1 MAAIVEK
8 AEVSH
13 SPQMLWESALS
24 SLRRQGVT
32 YPVTQLMQL
41 SPLTLSNGTFVLG
54 VGDRFFRDWIDENY
68 RELMEDTLSL
78 IVGATTKIG
87 FEIVEQV
94 THVAPALP
102 AISVNSIRRPT
113 RLNKRFTFETYVVA
127 DSKHLPAA
135 ASYDRERFLA
145 EELELR
151 EGLGYPPYVRLAN
164 VLVWGCNEDA
174 VRTVA
179 KGLYHDLSQLVAGK
193 GAGWLVSPP
202 TPCVLER
209 LKGSWRYH
217 VVVKAPLKGNIAEC
231 FASYFRERKPHH
243 DVRVSIDIDP
253 ANLL

>member
-1 MAAIVEK
+1 MLLGT
-8 AEVSH
+8 
-13 SPQMLWESALS
+13 QMIAKGLDFDDVTLVGVINADTMLKLPDFRS
-24 SLRRQGVT
+24 SER
-32 YPVTQLMQL
+32 
-41 SPLTLSNGTFVLG
+41 TF
-54 VGDRFFRDWIDENY
+54 D
-68 RELMEDTLSL
+68 L
-78 IVGATTKIG
+78 I
-87 FEIVEQV
+87 EQV
-94 THVAPALP
+94 AGRAGRAEKPGRVVVQTYSACDVA
-102 AISVNSIRRPT
+102 IR
-113 RLNKRFTFETYVVA
+113 
-127 DSKHLPAA
+127 AA

-164 VLVWGCNEDA
+164 VLVWGRNEDA

-193 GAGWLVSPP
+193 GAGWLVLPP

-253 ANLL
+253 VNLL